1 MITILTSKSSRF
13 AWGIFIIVTAI
24 CSSLPLVG
32 GTATGRIRHVSS
44 SDGTATS
51 NSLHDRLES
60 SGRVYGGYLVKPSI
74 NYNYFASIRVPAFNN
89 VKRSDLPPSLQFF
102 YPFIPK
108 SALSSPPHLCGA
120 TVISD
125 QAIVT
130 AAHCFGGSLSVVGND
145 LTFTI
150 YPREVEV
157 SIGAKSHSTGLR
169 RRVSHVLLHK
179 NYKSSSGKND
189 IAVVIL
195 SKKIPEWKL
204 FTARIWKRPPGSRTS
219 NMFMMGLGA
228 TKNTDTLDLTISPKL
243 KEAAMRF
250 STSGSC
256 PKSTTLLC
264 TEPSGKSPASACT
277 RDSGGPLVIR
287 RKKEGQKMPVVVLLG
302 IAKSITAS
310 SCEDKNSK
318 TVYTYVFP
326 YKKGLFMNE
335 LRKGI
340 DDKRTSN
347 YWKKLTVPSRC
358 AGKTGVQLLLCS

>member
-1 MITILTSKSSRF
+1 MNNILTCKPSRLV
-13 AWGIFIIVTAI
+13 WGTFIIATAI
-24 CSSLPLVG
+24 CSSLTFADN
-32 GTATGRIRHVSS
+32 TATGKIRQSS
-44 SDGTATS
+44 SFDITTT
-51 NSLHDRLES
+51 NSLRDRLES
-60 SGRVYGGYLVKPSI
+60 SGRVYGGYLVKPSN
-74 NYNYFASIRVPAFNN
+74 NYNYFASIRVPAFKN

-125 QAIVT
+125 QAVVT
-130 AAHCFGGSLSVVGND
+130 AAHCFRGSISVVGNE

-150 YPREVEV
+150 YPSEVEV
-157 SIGAKSHSTGLR
+157 SIGAKSHLVGLR

-179 NYKSSSGKND
+179 NYKASSGEND

-195 SKKIPEWKL
+195 SKKIPKSKL
-204 FTARIWKRPPGSRTS
+204 FTARIWKRPAGNRPS
-219 NMFMMGLGA
+219 NLFMMGLGA
-228 TKNTDTLDLTISPKL
+228 TKKVDMLDLTISPKL
-243 KEAAMRF
+243 KEAAMGF

-256 PKSTTLLC
+256 PKSPTLLC
-264 TEPSGKSPASACT
+264 TEPSGNGPASVCS
-277 RDSGGPLVIR
+277 RDSGGPLVFR
-287 RKKEGQKMPVVVLLG
+287 RKKEGQTMPLVVLLG
-302 IAKSITAS
+302 IAKSITGS

-326 YKKGLFMNE
+326 YRKALFRNE

-340 DDKRTSN
+340 DDNSPSN
-347 YWKKLTVPSRC
+347 YWKKLSVPSRC